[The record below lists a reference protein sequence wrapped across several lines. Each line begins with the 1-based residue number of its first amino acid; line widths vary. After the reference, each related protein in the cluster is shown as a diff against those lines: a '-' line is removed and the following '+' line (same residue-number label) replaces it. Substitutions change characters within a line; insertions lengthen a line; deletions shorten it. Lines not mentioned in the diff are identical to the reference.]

1 MPAAPPKMPMRRRFR
16 DMGTEA
22 AWVMG
27 GQIGV
32 AAGSLLGIKVLTHI
46 LTPREYG
53 RFSIANTIALMVGIG
68 FFTPLGQGLMRYW
81 SIARK
86 RGRLH
91 GFARIAD
98 RYLAAVTALTVLS
111 ALLAPAAA
119 ALTPWSAWGLLTGLG
134 ILAGG
139 IAGAGN
145 VRTLVL
151 TAIRKRKPVAAAN
164 TAAAVARPLAGAAVA
179 GLIAYSAEAVMAG
192 IVLAAVAV
200 CLLIETIYRKVVSAE
215 KRSLPHPSP
224 SPPQQSAP
232 MGREI
237 LAFAWPFLVW
247 GLFSWTHQFCDRWSL
262 MAFHGADVVGAFAVI
277 GQLALYPLIF
287 GVNFLSTYFTP
298 IAYERAGD
306 PGAAGSLKPAGRV
319 LALMTGIY
327 AAGAA
332 VLIAGFALCHAP
344 LVRLVSN
351 PRYTAYSPL
360 LPWLTLAWA
369 LYYLGHLLAN
379 FGLLAN
385 RPRIYM
391 GPVVVSALIAA
402 GATWALSAAVGP
414 SGVVAGL
421 AAAGAV
427 YAVWCLVICIR
438 LSHYPK
444 GAAAQRDSDR

>member
-1 MPAAPPKMPMRRRFR
+1 MRRRFR

-22 AWVMG
+22 AWVVG

-53 RFSIANTIALMVGIG
+53 RFSIAGTIALMVGIG
-68 FFTPLGQGLMRYW
+68 FFTPLGQGLMRHW
-81 SIARK
+81 SIAK
-86 RGRLH
+86 ERGRLE
-91 GFARIAD
+91 GFARVAD
-98 RYLAAVTALTVLS
+98 KYLAAVTALTVLL
-111 ALLAPAAA
+111 ALLAPAVL
-119 ALTPWSAWGLLTGLG
+119 ALTPWSAWGLLSGLC

-145 VRTLVL
+145 VRTFVL
-151 TAIRKRKPVAAAN
+151 TAIRKRKPVAVVS

-179 GLIAYSAEAVMAG
+179 GLLAYTADAVMAG
-192 IVLAAVAV
+192 TLLAAVAV
-200 CLLIETIYRKVVSAE
+200 YLLIEAIYRKVLSAE
-215 KRSLPHPSP
+215 KRTTPRP
-224 SPPQQSAP
+224 SPPSAQQTAQ
-232 MGREI
+232 MGKEI
-237 LAFAWPFLVW
+237 LTFAWPFLIW

-287 GVNFLSTYFTP
+287 GANFLSTYFTP
-298 IAYERAGD
+298 IAYERGGD
-306 PGAAGSLKPAGRV
+306 PETAGSLKPAGRV
-319 LALMTGIY
+319 LVLMTGIY

-332 VLIAGFALCHAP
+332 ALIVVFALCHAP
-344 LVRLVSN
+344 LVLLVSN

-369 LYYLGHLLAN
+369 LYYLGHLLSN

-402 GATWALSAAVGP
+402 GACWILSAAAGP

-427 YAVWCLVICIR
+427 YAAWCLAICIR
-438 LSHYPK
+438 LFHHPSD
-444 GAAAQRDSDR
+444 AVAQGDS